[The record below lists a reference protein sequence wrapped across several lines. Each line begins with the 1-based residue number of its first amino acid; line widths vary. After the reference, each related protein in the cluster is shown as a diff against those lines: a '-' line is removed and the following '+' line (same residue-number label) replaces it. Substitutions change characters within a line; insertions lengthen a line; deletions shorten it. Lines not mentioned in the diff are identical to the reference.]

1 MIASLSHQRVLTI
14 FYNLRKTVFRAI
26 HGISIPPNEF
36 HNCRTE
42 EEVYQL
48 IKTHNKAKIFRSQS
62 MVENMFTQSTNSSR
76 LNWASQSAEAF

>member
-36 HNCRTE
+36 HHCRSQ
-42 EEVYQL
+42 EEVYEL
-48 IKTHNKAKIFRSQS
+48 IKSHNRAKLFRSQS
-62 MVENMFTQSTNSSR
+62 MVETMFTQSTASLR
-76 LNWASQSAEAF
+76 LNWASHSAEAF